1 MKFRYINVVDPR
13 LSDQHT
19 PRYESKAAW
28 HRLSCSENEIWA
40 IGSAFFE
47 QQNIQQHM
55 VVVTSKKNKLGVY
68 HDFLSSVNICH
79 RYTTSHEHILYVF
92 DSFGPASGRGR
103 LLCTKLWSV
112 KMTNKPYCWVGF
124 VTISS
129 DIFLV
134 GDASPPSVV
143 RCMCSGRFVHLAPHP
158 PGGASRFEDGEDPSH
173 VWPNM

>member
-1 MKFRYINVVDPR
+1 MWSIHVCPTNIHQGTNPRQPDIGWAVQKMKFGQ
-13 LSDQHT
+13 S
-19 PRYESKAAW
+19 AA
-28 HRLSCSENEIWA
+28 L
-40 IGSAFFE
+40 
-47 QQNIQQHM
+47 
-55 VVVTSKKNKLGVY
+55 
-68 HDFLSSVNICH
+68 FLSSTIYNNIWLWWH
-79 RYTTSHEHILYVF
+79 LRRTSWVFIMIFWAAAWTFAIVIQHLTNTFFKSSIYVF